1 MEDFLRL
8 TPIWNI
14 FVLFL
19 IIAANYIGELFPCR
33 IQNLL
38 NSNIYLKHVIAFLT
52 LLFFVVITDSTYNY
66 KANETF
72 IISIKLYIIF
82 IILVKNNREFF
93 LFNLFILGLVYI
105 MKLKLKDYENNIDDD
120 NDLLYKRLKIVEKI
134 IFYLFFVVLITGFLI
149 YMGEKKIEYK
159 NNFNYFTFVFGKPS
173 CLLKSPKTNFLKSF
187 ISAFK

>member
-159 NNFNYFTFVFGKPS
+159 DKFRYNIFIFGKPS
-173 CLLKSPKTNFLKSF
+173 CKGKSPDTKLVESF
-187 ISAFK
+187 VAAFK

>member
-72 IISIKLYIIF
+72 IISIKL
-82 IILVKNNREFF
+82 
-93 LFNLFILGLVYI
+93 FN
-105 MKLKLKDYENNIDDD
+105 
-120 NDLLYKRLKIVEKI
+120 
-134 IFYLFFVVLITGFLI
+134 
-149 YMGEKKIEYK
+149 
-159 NNFNYFTFVFGKPS
+159 
-173 CLLKSPKTNFLKSF
+173 
-187 ISAFK
+187 